1 MKNAILLFLALIGSV
16 GVLTAQERTVSG
28 VVTDAVSSE
37 PLPQVNVQIKGTQ
50 RGTVTDNAGRYTL
63 RLPES
68 GATLVFFYTGY
79 ESKEVMVVAQKEVN
93 VALGE
98 AHEEIEQVV
107 VTGYQ
112 KIEKERSTGSYAIL
126 GEKEIAR
133 VRTKSLESRLQ
144 EVAAGVAYNSVT
156 KQLQVR
162 GVTSLMANAAPL
174 AVLDGLP
181 FEGTLDQINP
191 STVRSVTVLRDAAAA
206 SIYGAQAAN
215 GVIVVETTQGGSGFQ
230 VQYDGM
236 VQVKPIASLAGLN
249 LMSSSEYVD
258 YYDWLYRKYGTPSS

>member
-1 MKNAILLFLALIGSV
+1 MKKVMLLFLALIGSV
-16 GVLTAQERTVSG
+16 GALTAQERTVSG

-79 ESKEVMVVAQKEVN
+79 ESKEVAVIAQREVN

-98 AHEEIEQVV
+98 SHEEIEQVV

-174 AVLDGLP
+174 VVLDGLP
-181 FEGTLDQINP
+181 FEGTLN
-191 STVRSVTVLRDAAAA
+191 
-206 SIYGAQAAN
+206 
-215 GVIVVETTQGGSGFQ
+215 
-230 VQYDGM
+230 
-236 VQVKPIASLAGLN
+236 
-249 LMSSSEYVD
+249 
-258 YYDWLYRKYGTPSS
+258 